1 MKKTIFIL
9 TAILVAQLS
18 FAQMSEKFIKA
29 METNIVRVDSASTVQ
44 DWVDITAAFE
54 RIAEAEKNQWLPY
67 YYVALG
73 HVMAGTMSVGDNIFG
88 NNTDKTDPKADAAEK
103 ALNKAISLSKETSET
118 WVLKKMI
125 ISLRMMG
132 DVMNRAMTAMGEAT
146 AALDNA
152 KKLDVNN
159 PRIYILE
166 AQDKYFTPEQYGGSK
181 DEAKILF
188 EKAQKLFET
197 FKPES
202 SIHPNW
208 GRSSVDWFLKE
219 LKGGK

>member
-9 TAILVAQLS
+9 SAILVVNFS
-18 FAQMSEKFIKA
+18 FAQTPEKFVKA
-29 METNIVRVDSASTVQ
+29 METNIARIDTAKSAQ

-73 HVMAGTMSVGDNIFG
+73 NVMSGTMGLGDNLYG
-88 NNTDKTDPKADAAEK
+88 NNIEKTDPKADAADK

-118 WVLKKMI
+118 WVIRKMI
-125 ISLRMMG
+125 ISLRMLG
-132 DVMNRAMTAMGEAT
+132 DVMNRAMTAMPEAT

-152 KKLDVNN
+152 KKLDANN

-166 AQDKYFTPEQYGGSK
+166 GQDKYYTPEQYGGSK

-197 FKPES
+197 FKPET
-202 SIHPNW
+202 SIHPSW
-208 GRSSVDWFLKE
+208 GKNQVTYFLSLYK
-219 LKGGK
+219 

>member
-9 TAILVAQLS
+9 SAILVVSFS
-18 FAQMSEKFIKA
+18 FAQMPEKFVKA
-29 METNIVRVDSASTVQ
+29 METNIARIDTAKSAQ

-73 HVMAGTMSVGDNIFG
+73 NVMSGTMGLGDNLYG
-88 NNTDKTDPKADAAEK
+88 NNIEKTDPKADAADK

-118 WVLKKMI
+118 WVIRKMI
-125 ISLRMMG
+125 ISLRMLG
-132 DVMNRAMTAMGEAT
+132 DVMNRAMTAMPEAT

-152 KKLDVNN
+152 KKLDANN

-166 AQDKYFTPEQYGGSK
+166 GQDKYYTPEQYGGSK

-197 FKPES
+197 FKPDT
-202 SIHPNW
+202 SIHPSW
-208 GRSSVDWFLKE
+208 GKNQVTYFLSLYK
-219 LKGGK
+219 

>member
-9 TAILVAQLS
+9 TAILVASFS
-18 FAQMSEKFIKA
+18 FAQMPEKFVKA
-29 METNIVRVDSASTVQ
+29 MEANVARIDTAKTVQ

-73 HVMAGTMSVGDNIFG
+73 NVMSGTLSIGDNMFG

-118 WVLKKMI
+118 WVIKKMI
-125 ISLRMMG
+125 ISLRMLG
-132 DVMNRAMTAMGEAT
+132 DVMSRAMTAMSEAT

-152 KKLDVNN
+152 KKLDANN

-166 AQDKYFTPEQYGGSK
+166 GQDKYFTPEQYGGSK

-197 FKPES
+197 KLIE
-202 SIHPNW
+202 
-208 GRSSVDWFLKE
+208 
-219 LKGGK
+219 

>member
-9 TAILVAQLS
+9 SAILVVNFS
-18 FAQMSEKFIKA
+18 FAQTPEKFVKA
-29 METNIVRVDSASTVQ
+29 METNIARIDTAKSAQ

-73 HVMAGTMSVGDNIFG
+73 NVMSGTMGLGDNLYG
-88 NNTDKTDPKADAAEK
+88 NNIEKTDPKADAADK

-118 WVLKKMI
+118 WVIRKMI
-125 ISLRMMG
+125 ISLRMLG
-132 DVMNRAMTAMGEAT
+132 DVMNRAMTAMPEAT

-152 KKLDVNN
+152 KKLDANN

-166 AQDKYFTPEQYGGSK
+166 GQDKYYTPEQYGGSK

-197 FKPES
+197 FKPET
-202 SIHPNW
+202 SIHPKW
-208 GRSSVDWFLKE
+208 GKNQVTYFLSLYK
-219 LKGGK
+219 

>member
-9 TAILVAQLS
+9 SAILVANFS
-18 FAQMSEKFIKA
+18 FAQMPDKFVKA
-29 METNIVRVDSASTVQ
+29 METNIARIETAKTAQ
-44 DWVDITAAFE
+44 DWIDITAAFE

-67 YYVALG
+67 YYAALG
-73 HVMAGTMSVGDNIFG
+73 NVMSGTMSLGDNLYG
-88 NNTDKTDPKADAAEK
+88 NNTEKTDPKADAAEK

-118 WVLKKMI
+118 WVVKKMI
-125 ISLRMMG
+125 ISLRMLG
-132 DVMNRAMTAMGEAT
+132 DVMNRAMTAMPEAT

-152 KKLDVNN
+152 KKLDANN

-166 AQDKYFTPEQYGGSK
+166 GQDKYYTPEQYGGSK
-181 DEAKILF
+181 DEAKVLF

-197 FKPES
+197 FKPVS

-208 GRSSVDWFLKE
+208 GKNQVTYFLSLYK
-219 LKGGK
+219 

>member
-9 TAILVAQLS
+9 SAILVANFS
-18 FAQMSEKFIKA
+18 FAQMPDKFVKA
-29 METNIVRVDSASTVQ
+29 METNIARIETAKTAQ
-44 DWVDITAAFE
+44 DWIDITAAFE

-73 HVMAGTMSVGDNIFG
+73 NVMSGTMSLGDNLYG
-88 NNTDKTDPKADAAEK
+88 NNTEKTDPKADAAEK

-118 WVLKKMI
+118 WVVKKMI
-125 ISLRMMG
+125 ISLRMLG
-132 DVMNRAMTAMGEAT
+132 DVMNRAMTAMPEAT

-152 KKLDVNN
+152 KKLDANN

-166 AQDKYFTPEQYGGSK
+166 GQDKYYTPEQYGGSK
-181 DEAKILF
+181 DEAKVLF

-197 FKPES
+197 FKPAS

-208 GRSSVDWFLKE
+208 GKNQVTYFLSLYK
-219 LKGGK
+219 

>member
-9 TAILVAQLS
+9 TAVLTANIL
-18 FAQMSEKFIKA
+18 FAQMSDKFVKA
-29 METNIVRVDSASTVQ
+29 MATNVARIDSAKSVQ

-73 HVMAGTMSVGDNIFG
+73 NVMSGTMSLGDNLYG

-118 WVLKKMI
+118 WVIKKMI
-125 ISLRMMG
+125 ISLRMLG
-132 DVMNRAMTAMGEAT
+132 DVMSRAMTAMPEAT

-152 KKLDVNN
+152 KKLDANN

-166 AQDKYFTPEQYGGSK
+166 GQDKYFTPEQYGGSK
-181 DEAKILF
+181 DEAKVLF

-202 SIHPNW
+202 TMHPN
-208 GRSSVDWFLKE
+208 
-219 LKGGK
+219 

>member
-1 MKKTIFIL
+1 MKKSIFIL
-9 TAILVAQLS
+9 TVMFIASFS
-18 FAQMSEKFIKA
+18 FAQMSEKFTKA
-29 METNIVRVDSASTVQ
+29 METNIARIDSAKTVQ

-54 RIAEAEKNQWLPY
+54 RIAEAEKTQWLPY

-73 HVMAGTMSVGDNIFG
+73 NVMSGTMSIGDNMFG

-118 WVLKKMI
+118 WVIKKMI
-125 ISLRMMG
+125 ISLRMLG
-132 DVMNRAMTAMGEAT
+132 DVMSRAMTAMTEAT

-152 KKLDVNN
+152 KKLDANN

-181 DEAKILF
+181 DEAKVLF

-202 SIHPNW
+202 TIHPNW
-208 GRSSVDWFLKE
+208 GKGTTTYFLSLYK
-219 LKGGK
+219 

>member
-9 TAILVAQLS
+9 SAILVANFS
-18 FAQMSEKFIKA
+18 FAQMPDKFVKA
-29 METNIVRVDSASTVQ
+29 METNIARIETAKTAQ
-44 DWVDITAAFE
+44 DWIDITAAFE

-73 HVMAGTMSVGDNIFG
+73 NVMSGTTSLGDNLYG
-88 NNTDKTDPKADAAEK
+88 NNTEKTDPKADAAEK

-118 WVLKKMI
+118 WVVKKMI
-125 ISLRMMG
+125 ISLRMLG
-132 DVMNRAMTAMGEAT
+132 DVMNRAMAAMPEAT
-146 AALDNA
+146 AAIDNA
-152 KKLDVNN
+152 KKLDENN

-166 AQDKYFTPEQYGGSK
+166 GQDKYYTPEQYGGSK
-181 DEAKILF
+181 DEAKVLF

-197 FKPES
+197 FRPET

-208 GRSSVDWFLKE
+208 GKNQVTYFLSLYK
-219 LKGGK
+219 